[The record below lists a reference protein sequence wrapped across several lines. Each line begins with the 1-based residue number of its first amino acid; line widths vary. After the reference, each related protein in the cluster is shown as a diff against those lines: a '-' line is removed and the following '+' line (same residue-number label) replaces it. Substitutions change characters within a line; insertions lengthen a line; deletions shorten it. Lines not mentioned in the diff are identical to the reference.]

1 MHSSRR
7 FLAMRTLGLL
17 SLSLLS
23 LSPLAGCW
31 SEVPPPTE
39 YTWELPLGFP
49 APPIPEDNPMYVEK
63 VELGRRLFYDTR
75 MSGNQTY
82 SCASCHLQSLA
93 FTDGLAHAEGST
105 GEIHRRSAMS
115 LVNVAYAPS
124 LTWANPLVRTLEEQ
138 ALLPMFG
145 TEPVELGLA
154 DQEQALLERLS
165 AELEYQQLFQVAYPE
180 VEGEISVNTI
190 VKSLAAFQ
198 RTLISGNSPYDR
210 YVYQRETTA
219 LSDAAKRGLDLFF
232 SEKLECYHCH
242 GSFNLT
248 DSVTVAGS
256 AFTELP
262 FHNNGLYNLDG
273 EGAYPLR
280 DQGLIE
286 LTGEEDDMGNFRA
299 PSLRNVAVTAPYMHD
314 GSLATLDDVLDHYA
328 AGGRTL
334 SEGPDAGIGSTNPYK
349 SELLRGFTLSEQ
361 ERADVLAFLNSLT
374 DETFLTDPRFS
385 DPFAVERTHAAR
397 SSATRTSVG
406 FGPASKDAGAR
417 GKTP

>member
-1 MHSSRR
+1 MYTCRVLTQTGWR
-7 FLAMRTLGLL
+7 FVLP
-17 SLSLLS
+17 LSLLS
-23 LSPLAGCW
+23 GCW

-39 YTWELPLGFP
+39 YVWELPPGFP
-49 APPIPEDNPMYVEK
+49 APPLPDDNPMYVEK

-82 SCASCHLQSLA
+82 ACATCHLQELA
-93 FTDGLAHAEGST
+93 FTDGLANAVGST
-105 GEIHRRSAMS
+105 GQVHRRSSMS
-115 LVNVAYAPS
+115 LVNVAYTPA

-154 DQEQALLERLS
+154 DQEQALLERLK
-165 AELEYQQLFQVAYPE
+165 ADLEYQRLFQVSFPE
-180 VEGEISVNTI
+180 VEGEISISTI
-190 VKSLAAFQ
+190 TKSLAAFQ
-198 RTLISGNSPYDR
+198 RTLISGRSPYDR
-210 YVYQRETTA
+210 YVYQRDATA
-219 LSDAAKRGLDLFF
+219 MSDSAKRGLDLFF

-248 DSVTVAGS
+248 DAVTVAGS

-262 FHNNGLYNLDG
+262 FHNNGLYNVDG
-273 EGAYPLR
+273 DGAYPLR

-286 LTGEEDDMGNFRA
+286 LTGEDDDMGSFRA

-314 GSLATLDDVLDHYA
+314 GSLATLDDVLNHYA
-328 AGGRTL
+328 AGGRTV
-334 SEGPDAGIGSTNPYK
+334 SEGPDAGVGATNPFK

-374 DETFLTDPRFS
+374 DEDFLTDPRFS
-385 DPFAVERTHAAR
+385 DPFVVER
-397 SSATRTSVG
+397 SSATAATASSSRAHSSVL
-406 FGPASKDAGAR
+406 PAHNAAQR
-417 GKTP
+417 IQP